1 MRSREQIEA
10 TLSEQANPASQQA
23 TEQPSEPTESPAER
37 IKEWRWKP
45 GQSGNPAGRVK
56 NDFAAEIARAVFEE
70 NKELV
75 YQSMA
80 RMLRN
85 GSAFGFQVLSD
96 RAYGKLKE
104 EMNLNVNGSLAER
117 LEKIRKRKNARKAD
131 ATE

>member
-1 MRSREQIEA
+1 MRSREQVEA
-10 TLSEQANPASQQA
+10 NSEKQGRSQQA
-23 TEQPSEPTESPAER
+23 TKQAGESPAER
-37 IKEWRWKP
+37 IKQWRWKP
-45 GQSGNPAGRVK
+45 GQSGNPGGRVK

-96 RAYGKLKE
+96 RAYGKLTDKVHVSDE
-104 EMNLNVNGSLAER
+104 ISLAER
-117 LEKIRKRKNARKAD
+117 IERGRKRAAEKNGTK
-131 ATE
+131 